1 MRTLLAAPPANTH
14 LLHVRHWDKLRGSV
28 VEIDLVT
35 VAKYLVT
42 INLQTNA
49 NDKRAQLRAVR

>member
-1 MRTLLAAPPANTH
+1 MRTLLAAPPANAH
-14 LLHVRHWDKLRGSV
+14 LLYVGHWDELRGSV

-35 VAKYLVT
+35 VGKYLVT
-42 INLQTNA
+42 LNLQTNA